1 MKLILMLL
9 GLLAAG
15 GSGVAVA
22 GTSTNAA
29 ADSRIL
35 MLEPSS
41 MPVAA
46 GKVTLTI
53 GALQRTNGVYAGDYK
68 IKVFPYFLKNEKGRL
83 AIVVSDAALAGINAG
98 KVTAISGTATTNGKN
113 GRSRHIEA
121 TVTPAGCNRGQVKL
135 WFPAGGRQMVFEPAY
150 HIVENGPVTISAP
163 RPATPIHL

>member
-9 GLLAAG
+9 VLLAAG
-15 GSGVAVA
+15 GSVVAVA

-29 ADSRIL
+29 ADSRIIL
-35 MLEPSS
+35 LDPSF
-41 MPVAA
+41 MPMTA

-83 AIVVSDAALAGINAG
+83 AIVISDAALAGINEG
-98 KVTAISGTATTNGKN
+98 KVTAISGTATTNGKG

-121 TVTPAGCNRGQVKL
+121 TVTPAGTNRGQVKL
-135 WFPAGGRQMVFEPAY
+135 WFSGGGRQMVFEPAY
-150 HIVENGPVTISAP
+150 HIVENGTVAISAP
-163 RPATPIHL
+163 QPATPIHL